1 MLEQMEIDDSVST
14 SPEYFIDPNGNGD
27 LVVAIYSV
35 ESARNRLIDN
45 LNSDDAGE
53 GDLARWRSAIH
64 KYTQM
69 LENGETTFVSPHD
82 YFYDVVDNCNKLS
95 RYECIGPRED
105 VVVGCRIM
113 TWQEFRS
120 ITTTNDFGDFNIDF
134 DTFPEFYQHCQQ
146 QRIER
151 GRPIYFER
159 EAEDS
164 IQVFDEEAFDAES
177 FFIVR

>member
-1 MLEQMEIDDSVST
+1 MPEQMEIDDSVST
-14 SPEYFIDPNGNGD
+14 YPEYFIDPNGNGD

-45 LNSDDAGE
+45 LNSDNAGE

-95 RYECIGPRED
+95 RYECIGPREE

-120 ITTTNDFGDFNIDF
+120 ITANDGDFNIDFGDFNIDF
-134 DTFPEFYQHCQQ
+134 DTFPEFYQYCLQ

-151 GRPIYFER
+151 DRPILFTLRQTR

-164 IQVFDEEAFDAES
+164 N
-177 FFIVR
+177 